1 MELNRIYNEDCLE
14 GMKRIPDGSIDMI
27 LCDLPYGTTTLKWDS
42 IIPFDKLW
50 EQYRRIIRGN
60 GAIVLFGSEPFSSKQ
75 RVSNIKEYKYDWVW
89 EKSNVTR
96 FLSVDSSPLKTFENI
111 MVFYPERHLEQ
122 LAKTLLEKRTSKGYT
137 KKYMDGMLGS
147 NTLYSFF
154 EGRKLRGETVYSLP
168 NKEHWEIL
176 VNELGVDRDIYPK
189 DKTFNHVG
197 LKSVSKS
204 IGGRKK
210 HRDESHYS
218 FDSEGYTQ
226 EYTGY
231 SKDIIKVGTN
241 DKRLHPTQKPVSL
254 MEYLIKTYTNEGE
267 TVLDNCMGSGTTA
280 IACMNAERNFIGFEL
295 DETYYEKSL
304 ERIKNHTAQTDI
316 FDLI

>member
-1 MELNRIYNEDCLE
+1 MSIELLQGDCLE
-14 GMKRIPDGSIDMI
+14 LMKDIPDGSVDMI
-27 LCDLPYGTTTLKWDS
+27 LADLPYGTTKLKWDT
-42 IIPFDKLW
+42 IIPLEPLW

-60 GAIVLFGSEPFSSKQ
+60 GAIVLFGSEPFSSKL

-96 FLSVDSSPLKTFENI
+96 FLSVDSEPLKTFENI

-122 LAKTLLEKRTSKGYT
+122 LAKALRGKRISKGYT
-137 KKYMDGMLGS
+137 KKYMDEMLGT

-168 NKEHWEIL
+168 NEEHWEVL
-176 VNELGVDRDIYPK
+176 VDTLGVDRDIYPK

-197 LKSVSKS
+197 LKSISKS

-241 DKRLHPTQKPVSL
+241 DKRLHPTQKPVAL
-254 MEYLIKTYTNEGE
+254 MEYLIKTYTNEGD
-267 TVLDNCMGSGTTA
+267 TVLDNVMGSGTTGV
-280 IACMNAERNFIGFEL
+280 ACKNLNRNFIGMEL
-295 DETYYEKSL
+295 DEEYFKIAQS
-304 ERIKNHTAQTDI
+304 RIESS
-316 FDLI
+316 

>member
-1 MELNRIYNEDCLE
+1 MMSVKLMQGDCLE
-14 GMKRIPDGSIDMI
+14 LMKDIPDGSVDMI
-27 LCDLPYGTTTLKWDS
+27 LADLPYGTTTLKWDS

-50 EQYRRIIRGN
+50 EQYRRITRGN
-60 GAIVLFGSEPFSSKQ
+60 GAIVLFGSEPFSSKL

-111 MVFYPERHLEQ
+111 MVFYPERHLER
-122 LAKTLLEKRTSKGYT
+122 LAKALLEKRTSKGYT
-137 KKYMDGMLGS
+137 KKYMDEMLGS

-168 NKEHWEIL
+168 NEEHWEIL
-176 VNELGVDRDIYPK
+176 VETLGVDKKIYPK

-197 LKSVSKS
+197 LKSISKS

-226 EYTGY
+226 EHTGY

-241 DKRLHPTQKPVSL
+241 DKRLHPTQKLVVL
-254 MEYLIKTYTNEGE
+254 MEYLIKTYTNEGD
-267 TVLDNCMGSGTTA
+267 TVLDNVMGSGTTGV
-280 IACMNAERNFIGFEL
+280 ACKNLNRNFIGIEL
-295 DETYYEKSL
+295 DEECFKIAT
-304 ERIKNHTAQTDI
+304 ERINEMSE
-316 FDLI
+316 

>member
-1 MELNRIYNEDCLE
+1 MEIKPNEIYLGDCLE
-14 GMKRIPDGSIDMI
+14 IMQYIPDKSVDMI

-60 GAIVLFGSEPFSSKQ
+60 GAIVLFGSEPFSSKL

-122 LAKTLLEKRTSKGYT
+122 LAKVLLEKRTSKGYT
-137 KKYMDGMLGS
+137 KKYMDKMLGS

-168 NKEHWEIL
+168 NEEHWEIL
-176 VNELGVDRDIYPK
+176 VDTLGVDRDIYPK

-197 LKSVSKS
+197 LKSISKS

-226 EYTGY
+226 EHTGY

-267 TVLDNCMGSGTTA
+267 IVLDNCIGSGTTA
-280 IACMNAERNFIGFEL
+280 IAALNTGRFFIGI
-295 DETYYEKSL
+295 EKEPKYVEIARQRVKQAKMQENL
-304 ERIKNHTAQTDI
+304 
-316 FDLI
+316 FV